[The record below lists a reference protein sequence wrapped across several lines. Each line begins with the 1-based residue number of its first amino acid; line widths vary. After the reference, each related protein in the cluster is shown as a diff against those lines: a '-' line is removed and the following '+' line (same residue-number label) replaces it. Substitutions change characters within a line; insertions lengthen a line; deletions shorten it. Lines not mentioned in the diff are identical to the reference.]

1 MRLIVLLCTIW
12 LTGCSYTRHT
22 HATYFR
28 GGDER
33 RVHRSLMEAYDDNP
47 WVSVSALIISYPAD
61 QSFISTRELMGD
73 RRTQAFQQ
81 YRYFQFGT
89 EGHSFISPE
98 QASEILALADKL
110 DTVQS
115 VEMPHLNVLVN
126 NSGGTTVG
134 MLPGFS
140 VWLRTLAVTGSS
152 ATIKYR
158 VETWEL
164 DGITRSDLDADW
176 EMSGEAELDLGV
188 CYLRTI
194 ATDDPQLKVAVL
206 LRLVSVS
213 HPNQKENTE
222 A

>member
-1 MRLIVLLCTIW
+1 MLDGLQYFLAALVSFLEPATLFIIGWATLLGI
-12 LTGCSYTRHT
+12 
-22 HATYFR
+22 
-28 GGDER
+28 
-33 RVHRSLMEAYDDNP
+33 
-47 WVSVSALIISYPAD
+47 
-61 QSFISTRELMGD
+61 
-73 RRTQAFQQ
+73 
-81 YRYFQFGT
+81 
-89 EGHSFISPE
+89 
-98 QASEILALADKL
+98 
-110 DTVQS
+110 
-115 VEMPHLNVLVN
+115 
-126 NSGGTTVG
+126 TVG

-213 HPNQKENTE
+213 HPDQKENTE